1 MSSIKKEN
9 VIKPEKVGGFL
20 DYLPPVMLARQHML
34 DVIKTVYELFGF
46 MPLDTPA
53 VEKLDVLTGNNPD
66 FRMNL
71 YRVLIATGL
80 TDINEAAQKCDA
92 DLALRFDLTV
102 PLSRVIAA
110 YPDKINKPFKRYQ
123 IGKVWRGERVQAGRY
138 REFVQFDADII
149 GSRSTMA
156 DTEIIQL
163 MYEVM
168 TALGFSNFLIKINN
182 RKIFEGLNKYVGLED
197 KSKEAEMMRIIDKL
211 EKIGNEAV
219 AEELKREPDN
229 KYDPAPNLSSD
240 NIDKIL
246 SFISITGSHSEVL
259 DKAEKIVGGVEI
271 GKEGIDE
278 LHEIVRNLEV
288 LEIPEKNWAIDLS
301 LARGLG
307 YYTGPVFETTLNDMP
322 EIGSV
327 FSGGRFD
334 GLVDRFVPNS
344 NIPGTGAS
352 VGVDRLFVAME
363 KLGKIEI
370 VPSLTKVLVVMFD
383 STLRND
389 YLRTANQ
396 IRKMGISTEIYFDE
410 VSLKTQFTYAAKQ
423 EIPLVVII
431 GSKEKAENKVAL
443 KNMRTRTQE
452 TVDKNQLLD
461 RIKQILKE

>member
-9 VIKPEKVGGFL
+9 IIKPEKVGGFL
-20 DYLPPVMLARQHML
+20 DYLPPVMLARQRML
-34 DVIKTVYELFGF
+34 DVIKTIYELFGF

-53 VEKLDVLTGNNPD
+53 VEKLDVLTGNKPD

-80 TDINEAAQKCDA
+80 IDINEAAQKCDT

-102 PLSRVIAA
+102 SLSRVIAA

-123 IGKVWRGERVQAGRY
+123 IGKVWRGERAQAGRY

-168 TALGFSNFLIKINN
+168 IALGFSNFLIKINN
-182 RKIFEGLNKYVGLED
+182 RKIFEGLNEYIGLKD
-197 KSKEAEMMRIIDKL
+197 KDKKAEMMKIIDKL
-211 EKIGNEAV
+211 EKIGSKAMV
-219 AEELKREPDN
+219 EELRREPN
-229 KYDPAPNLSSD
+229 NEYDPAPNLSS
-240 NIDKIL
+240 NNTDKIL
-246 SFISITGSHSEVL
+246 SFISITGSHAEVL
-259 DKAEKIVGGVEI
+259 DKAEKMVGGVEI
-271 GKEGIDE
+271 GKKGIDE
-278 LHEIVRNLEV
+278 LREIVGNLEV
-288 LEIPEKNWAIDLS
+288 LEIPKKNWAIDLS
-301 LARGLG
+301 VARGLG

-352 VGVDRLFVAME
+352 VGVDRLFAAMK

-389 YLRTANQ
+389 YLRIANQ
-396 IRKMGISTEIYFDE
+396 IRKIDIPTEIYFDE
-410 VSLKTQFTYAAKQ
+410 VSLKTQLAYAAKQ

-452 TVDKNQLLD
+452 TVDENQLLD
-461 RIKQILKE
+461 RIKQILEE